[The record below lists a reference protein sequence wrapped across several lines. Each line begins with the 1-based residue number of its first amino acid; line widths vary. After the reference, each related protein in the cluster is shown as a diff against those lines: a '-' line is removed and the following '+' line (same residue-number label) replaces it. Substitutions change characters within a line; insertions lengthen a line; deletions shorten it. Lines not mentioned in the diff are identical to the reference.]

1 MFVILIGSKWSEASE
16 FALVKIKRR
25 SVVNDRV
32 NIEFRIHSNHCW
44 ASIIRTIIE
53 FRLHSKNDY
62 YIEKLYT
69 VHVRLNFLKSSYILL
84 NLFYLFP
91 VYDIHTSNNLRN

>member
-32 NIEFRIHSNHCW
+32 NIEFRIV
-44 ASIIRTIIE
+44 ITVE
-53 FRLHSKNDY
+53 PL
-62 YIEKLYT
+62 LYEQ
-69 VHVRLNFLKSSYILL
+69 
-84 NLFYLFP
+84 
-91 VYDIHTSNNLRN
+91 